1 MGLFWTDIFANAVN
15 NGASVTG
22 GSVTVK
28 AMLLARSPFIGGS
41 TIQGITTG
49 ADLRQELRS
58 VTTKASL
65 LDLPGWVEIS
75 NYTMPQFS
83 CNVYNLNNNS
93 YMTVSYSESIKSV
106 TMTGESQVQAL
117 VFLVDGTKL
126 GLSAGDRVV
135 FGTTSLF
142 EGQGIVFND
151 GDALSALVDSSLDQR
166 WLFGWSKDAD
176 GDLVNVA
183 DGTLTLQLNSPNFES
198 TRLQHVWLYPQRINY
213 IANPSFEYDRTY
225 TVSSGSATVV
235 AFDATTTD
243 GKVRNAAAT
252 GQAFNAAIPD
262 DRPNAGFGTGLSY
275 DAQCVTRVTEQ
286 PTGVGQALNAT
297 IPTRAS
303 SVKHWQTNSA
313 PLVPVVTG
321 GPSDPSPMAAAV
333 YPARNSSLLP
343 QYDIDS
349 RIYIKSSTFFPQGRT
364 FTFHFKAKGT
374 GVVRTA
380 IAWHSRSYLEYAA
393 DWGLKDD
400 LLFQEWQLSSDHYT
414 DIVGIRNIDDT
425 GYEAALLIE
434 VRGILSDPDDPDTF
448 VPPQVIIDNCL
459 VEEGTLLDWPYFDG
473 DSTYGADGDYG
484 WYGTDGTGRSYSYW
498 YNNKNAIAGRLFGRR
513 VDDTALYTSQDEQ
526 LDSMLSSWSPA
537 GTAIIPHWG
546 SLYPNDTQMLPID
559 KSSIPLVVEAWPE
572 LSQPFDLYEVIDL
585 TPTSA
590 SVLVY
595 GEGGHPVS
603 RAYVYTEQTGAITP
617 VTIGDREWDA
627 PGLIQSEIDNL
638 RSELFDLSQAQRID
652 LTWAPVSAFYT
663 NTLYLERGDS
673 SSPQSFLSIPILA
686 AAGSG
691 IALATGTSYDA
702 DIPAYTGVDAGTGS
716 VTAYGATMQVGPI
729 AETAAATG
737 TVNSTANTSTT
748 TVGFAAATGAADNA
762 LADIMVQQN
771 ANAVDASAVGTAAD
785 AGNDV
790 QTSVTTGIASSIAY
804 DGDPTAPPVIT
815 SFKPETAYGQMT
827 VRWTYPAAG
836 DLVSATVEW
845 STNGGSTWVTDGTYT
860 NPAGGSTGVKSR
872 TYTEPT
878 TSTTITVRVNVTDG
892 QGITRSSS
900 NSTYTIVP
908 SPIVVSAAST
918 NNWRNTNS
926 GEWNNTG
933 NSSPYQG
940 QFSSGANYNYRGFW
954 FYSGTAF
961 TGTGTTGL
969 KYAGRTITSASIR
982 LARAGDSG
990 INAGRTPILYG
1001 HALASNPGTVTNY
1014 GTPAL
1019 QGTAQN
1025 TGLSLAYNGV
1035 GNYTLPA
1042 SWITNLTSGTWKG
1055 IAAHNVNAVPAST
1068 DTSSDYMR
1076 FDNLTEDSA
1085 SGQISFNHL
1094 G

>member
-15 NGASVTG
+15 SGAPVTN

-65 LDLPGWVEIS
+65 LDLPGWVEVS
-75 NYTMPQFS
+75 NYTIPQFS
-83 CNVYNLNNNS
+83 CDVYNLNNNS
-93 YMTVSYSESIKSV
+93 YMSVSYSESIKAV

-126 GLSAGDRVV
+126 GLSAGDRVIY
-135 FGTTSLF
+135 GTTSLF

-151 GDALSALVDSSLDQR
+151 GDALSALVDSSLNQR
-166 WLFGWSKDAD
+166 WLFGWSKDPD

-225 TVSSGSATVV
+225 TVSSGAAAGT

-243 GKVRNAAAT
+243 GKVRNAAAS
-252 GQAFNAAIPD
+252 GQAFNAAVPD
-262 DRPNAGFGTGLSY
+262 DRPNAGFGTGISY
-275 DAQCVTRVTEQ
+275 DAMCVTRVTEQ
-286 PTGVGQALNAT
+286 PTGAGQALDAT

-313 PLVPVVTG
+313 PLVPIVTG
-321 GPSDPSPMAAAV
+321 GPSDPSPMAAVV
-333 YPARNSSLLP
+333 YPTRNGSLLP

-374 GVVRTA
+374 GIVRTA

-400 LLFQEWQLSSDHYT
+400 LLFQEWQLSSEHYT

-434 VRGILSDPDDPDTF
+434 VRGVLSDPDDPDTF

-498 YNNKNAIAGRLFGRR
+498 YNNKKAIAGRLFGRR

-559 KSSIPLVVEAWPE
+559 KSSIPLVVESWPE
-572 LSQPFDLYEVIDL
+572 LTQPFDLYEVIDL

-603 RAYVYTEQTGAITP
+603 RAYIYTEQTGAITP

-627 PGLIQSEIDNL
+627 AGLIQSEIDNL

-663 NTLYLERGDS
+663 NTLYLERGDPA
-673 SSPQSFLSIPILA
+673 SPQSFLSIPVLS

-691 IALATGTSYDA
+691 FGQAHGEALDA
-702 DIPAYTGVDAGTGS
+702 VVPAYAGVDYSTSSG
-716 VTAYGATMQVGPI
+716 TAYGATPQVGSG
-729 AETAAATG
+729 AAPATSTG
-737 TVNSTANTSTT
+737 TAYAQGSNVSTT
-748 TVGFAAATGAADNA
+748 VESASSTGVSNNA
-762 LADIMVQQN
+762 LADIMVEQN
-771 ANAVDASAVGTAAD
+771 APAVEATATGTAFD

-790 QTSVTTGIASSIAY
+790 QTTPTTGIGSSIAY
-804 DGDPTAPPVIT
+804 NGDPTAPAVIT
-815 SFKPETAYGQMT
+815 SFKPETSYGNMT
-827 VRWTYPAAG
+827 VRWTYPAAT

-845 STNGGSTWVTDGTYT
+845 SINGGGTWTTDGSYT
-860 NPAGGSTGVKSR
+860 NPTGGSNGVKSKV
-872 TYTEPT
+872 YAEPASS
-878 TSTTITVRVNVTDG
+878 TSITVRVNVTDG
-892 QGITRSSS
+892 QGITRTSSTV
-900 NSTYTIVP
+900 TYTIVP
-908 SPIVVSAAST
+908 TPIIVNAAST
-918 NNWRNTNS
+918 NNWRGTNS

-940 QFSSGANYNYRGFW
+940 QFSSGTNYNYRGFW
-954 FYSGTAF
+954 FYSSGAF

-969 KYAGRTITSASIR
+969 KYAGRTITSASVR

-990 INAGRTPILYG
+990 FNSGREPLLYG
-1001 HALASNPGTVTNY
+1001 HNYSTNPGTVTNW
-1014 GTPAL
+1014 GTPTISSGP
-1019 QGTAQN
+1019 QS

-1035 GNYTLPA
+1035 GTYTLPS
-1042 SWITNLTSGTWKG
+1042 SWVTNLTGNTWKG
-1055 IAAHNVNAVPAST
+1055 LAVHNPSAVPAST
-1068 DTSSDYMR
+1068 DSSSDYMR